1 MKYNVSNIL
10 SIGTMRLF
18 RINEGIIG
26 GIFNNLKI
34 RRIAIDLMANKT

>member
-1 MKYNVSNIL
+1 MKYRVSNIL
-10 SIGTMRLF
+10 SIGTIF

-34 RRIAIDLMANKT
+34 RRIAIDSMANKT

>member
-10 SIGTMRLF
+10 SIGTMRL
-18 RINEGIIG
+18 IG

-34 RRIAIDLMANKT
+34 RRIAIDSMANKT